1 MSALPDTR
9 APESDVVVLE
19 LPDVG
24 YRIDKWLSY
33 TATSS
38 FLTPVDEFT
47 FELAGASVPPGI
59 RKALRS
65 GARVR
70 ITVNDYVQAEGYV
83 STVTSAASR
92 NAGWTI
98 SVTCHDNLVHAVAAG
113 ADPRLKFGQSDTLL
127 DVVTKVFAPFG
138 FTKFTVASEA
148 VRNAKT
154 GATKGAHIGKATKKH
169 EPRPL
174 KSYLIHEL
182 KPYNA
187 EGAYQFAARVAERF
201 GLWIHLSSQGDTLV
215 LGKPEFDQ
223 DAIYS
228 LVRRAD
234 TNNVATNIEEG
245 SVTES
250 NGEQPSCIVAT
261 GTSQGNDFDSAHM
274 KVICVNEMVSLDGL
288 GNPIPSV
295 QASINACYDVGTTYL
310 LPRRSAFA
318 SNAYR
323 PNYYAVPVY
332 LHDQDS
338 RTPQQL
344 SNFARREMALRQRQS
359 LVCHYTV
366 EGHTSREGSV
376 WTVDTIVDV
385 DDEVGG
391 VKETMWV
398 LSRTFEKSRHG
409 TRTHLELI
417 RPWTLF
423 LGGETDDVEGTTTSV
438 TVAPKGHTGSSDS
451 IYWDTISGAPL
462 KPPFRGTPDG

>member
-24 YRIDKWLSY
+24 YRIDKWLRY
-33 TATSS
+33 VATSS
-38 FLTPVDEFT
+38 FLQPCDEFS
-47 FELAGASVPPGI
+47 FELAGESVPAGI
-59 RKALRS
+59 RKALRA

-98 SVTCHDNLVHAVAAG
+98 TVTCHDNLVHAVAAG
-113 ADPRLKFGQSDTLL
+113 ADPHLKFGQSDTLL

-138 FTKFTVASEA
+138 FTEFLVASEA
-148 VRNAKT
+148 TRNAKT
-154 GATKGAHIGKATKKH
+154 GATKGSHIGKATKKH
-169 EPRPL
+169 AARPL

-201 GLWIHLSSQGDTLV
+201 GLWIHLASQGNALV

-250 NGEQPSCIVAT
+250 NGEQPSCIVAG
-261 GTSQGNDFDSAHM
+261 GTSAGNDFDSAHM

-288 GNPIPSV
+288 GNPVPTV
-295 QASINACYDVGTTYL
+295 QAVVDANNSPGSTYL
-310 LPRRSAFA
+310 APRAAFA

-338 RTPQQL
+338 RTLQQL
-344 SNFARREMALRQRQS
+344 TAFARREMALRQRQS

-391 VKETMWV
+391 CIEPMYV

-417 RPWTLF
+417 RPHTLF
-423 LGGETDDVEGTTTSV
+423 LGGD
-438 TVAPKGHTGSSDS
+438 SD
-451 IYWDTISGAPL
+451 G
-462 KPPFRGTPDG
+462 